1 MRLLKILTKSPFNS
15 TKFNWMS
22 YYLLP
27 LIFLLILRNG
37 INFWGYDYY
46 AIAWAKEWP
55 RPVSQFSV
63 ENSGNLMLAKLLSI
77 DSRVSWMVLHGS
89 LTVLF
94 FLLAALFI
102 SREKLVNSQK
112 RTLFLLI
119 LASALSM
126 MLMQEIGYFDVITI
140 IGALILA
147 FGNNTTVKILGTVV
161 MCSGNTPQ
169 ALIATLLLGTL
180 VSLTQFRKKNI
191 FEFNL
196 FLPFIVTLIIWIFER
211 FWLGGE
217 GREAEFG
224 PGMWLYSSK
233 GFLIAS
239 PLYLY
244 ALLGPIWLI
253 APAVMEKLS
262 VFSPRR
268 IFLIMVVLILIPA
281 LFGIVTTEST
291 RDALCIM
298 SPALLW
304 FFKYLVSE
312 CQLKI
317 SRGQILGLVLMP
329 NFLVWREGEIVEPW
343 SVLQR
348 FFF

>member
-1 MRLLKILTKSPFNS
+1 MRLLKILNKSPFVS
-15 TKFNWMS
+15 TKFNWIS
-22 YYLLP
+22 YYFFP
-27 LIFLLILRNG
+27 FIFILILRNG

-46 AIAWAKEWP
+46 AISWAKEWP
-55 RPVSQFSV
+55 RAVSQFSV

-77 DSRVSWMVLHGS
+77 DSRVSWMVLHGL
-89 LTVLF
+89 LTVFF
-94 FLLAALFI
+94 FLLVAFFI
-102 SREKLVNSQK
+102 SREKLFDSQK
-112 RTLFLLI
+112 RTLFTLI

-140 IGALILA
+140 LGALILA
-147 FGNNTTVKILGTVV
+147 FGNNMTVKILGTIV

-180 VSLTQFRKKNI
+180 VSLTQIQRRNV
-191 FEFNL
+191 FEIKL
-196 FLPFIVTLIIWIFER
+196 FTPFMVALVIWILER

-253 APAVMEKLS
+253 APAVMEKLRI
-262 VFSPRR
+262 FSPRR
-268 IFLIMVVLILIPA
+268 IFLVIVVLILIPA

-304 FFKYLVSE
+304 FFKFIVSE

-343 SVLQR
+343 SILQR

>member
-1 MRLLKILTKSPFNS
+1 
-15 TKFNWMS
+15 
-22 YYLLP
+22 
-27 LIFLLILRNG
+27 
-37 INFWGYDYY
+37 
-46 AIAWAKEWP
+46 
-55 RPVSQFSV
+55 
-63 ENSGNLMLAKLLSI
+63 
-77 DSRVSWMVLHGS
+77 MVLHGL

-94 FLLAALFI
+94 FLLVVMVI
-102 SREKLVNSQK
+102 SREKLLNSQK
-112 RTLFLLI
+112 RTLFILI
-119 LASALSM
+119 LASALTM

-147 FGNNTTVKILGTVV
+147 FGNNTTIKILGTVI

-180 VSLTQFRKKNI
+180 VSLTQIQRRNVFDIK
-191 FEFNL
+191 L
-196 FLPFIVTLIIWIFER
+196 FTPFIVALVIWILER

-253 APAVMEKLS
+253 APAVMEKLR

-268 IFLIMVVLILIPA
+268 IFLIIVVLILIPA